1 MQLCLSRLLR
11 ALTVCL
17 SLTAAVVA
25 HASSLGPM
33 TMKSALGEPLR
44 AEIDLVDLTGA
55 EAVRSIL
62 AIASPATYR
71 DLGLAY
77 PPGLEGANVTLV
89 RRLDGTYGALV
100 TTSRPVGGAEVNV
113 VLSLTTTSG
122 QQLRNYRVGARP
134 DAAAASVPLRPP
146 GVTAA
151 APAIGAFTPSGADAV
166 QPSLTV
172 TTEAPRGDSAPT
184 AAIPSV
190 PVPGVAP
197 AVIAPP
203 VPASAAA
210 PSSAEPPVAAAPAT
224 PAPAPDRPPVSR
236 AVAADPARAAMPVV
250 PATVTVVRGETAT
263 SIARRVKPGDV
274 DDAQAVM
281 ALYRLNRQ
289 AFSGSVHELP
299 EGAVLRLPDP
309 DQMREL
315 APASARTAL
324 RAQRPDP
331 SRALVTV
338 PAGDR
343 LRLSEGGRGGSKEL
357 DGGGSAA
364 ARQRSVAFDAAM
376 NEAQSRIAQLQANV
390 AGLTK
395 LIEAKERQR
404 VELEAQVRAAIA
416 PAAPQAAASV
426 SGTIIPVGTAT
437 ATLMN
442 AEARKAPVPMPAE
455 PAPEAWMPGVEVIAA
470 VTALLLLGLLAV
482 WMVRRR
488 RRLAKEAEE
497 DIEWPTWAP
506 SQN

>member
-1 MQLCLSRLLR
+1 
-11 ALTVCL
+11 
-17 SLTAAVVA
+17 
-25 HASSLGPM
+25 
-33 TMKSALGEPLR
+33 
-44 AEIDLVDLTGA
+44 
-55 EAVRSIL
+55 
-62 AIASPATYR
+62 
-71 DLGLAY
+71 
-77 PPGLEGANVTLV
+77 
-89 RRLDGTYGALV
+89 
-100 TTSRPVGGAEVNV
+100 
-113 VLSLTTTSG
+113 
-122 QQLRNYRVGARP
+122 
-134 DAAAASVPLRPP
+134 
-146 GVTAA
+146 
-151 APAIGAFTPSGADAV
+151 
-166 QPSLTV
+166 
-172 TTEAPRGDSAPT
+172 
-184 AAIPSV
+184 
-190 PVPGVAP
+190 
-197 AVIAPP
+197 
-203 VPASAAA
+203 
-210 PSSAEPPVAAAPAT
+210 
-224 PAPAPDRPPVSR
+224 
-236 AVAADPARAAMPVV
+236 MPVV

-315 APASARTAL
+315 APARARAAL

-357 DGGGSAA
+357 DGGGAAA

-416 PAAPQAAASV
+416 PAAPQAAAGV
-426 SGTIIPVGTAT
+426 AGTIIPVGAAT

-442 AEARKAPVPMPAE
+442 AEARKAPVLMPAE

-470 VTALLLLGLLAV
+470 VTALLLLGLLAI

-488 RRLAKEAEE
+488 RRLAKKAEE